1 MKPLNKG
8 FLTIVMLIGITTLA
22 LVYIEKKN
30 QAVAT
35 VLPVPAMV
43 QDELVVI
50 DTKLIQDKVLQGSDG
65 KVSVALT
72 LTGANIETAIDVQEQ
87 PVDLVVVLDRSGSM
101 EGQKITDARQAVIG
115 LMERL
120 TSGDRMAVIT
130 YSNGVEL
137 VSQLTSMTNANRQN
151 LAARVRMIQP
161 GGGTNLGAGLE
172 YGISLF
178 SSLSSLKSTAVAGRQ
193 RKIILISDGL
203 ANQGVTDPHS
213 LGRMAANGT
222 EYSLGVSTV
231 GVGNEFNEL
240 LMTTIADHG
249 AGNYYFLENPKA
261 FAKVFAKEFEMTRN
275 IVAGGLEI
283 RIPIGGGVHLI
294 DAGGYPIARDSNYA
308 VIKPGDL
315 LAGQQRKIFLTY
327 QVPSHQQ
334 EKYELG
340 NVQVNYLHK
349 GVKQGVSNNQLLT
362 VSCVQDQKEVVASI
376 DEKAWSEQVVKEDYN
391 KLKDNVASFIRKG
404 RKEEA
409 LKTIE
414 EYEVRNRSLNNSV
427 GSQTVAENLEGDVQS
442 LKQSVEETFT
452 GAPAAVAEKKK
463 HQAKM
468 LQYESYQVR
477 RDKK

>member
-8 FLTIVMLIGITTLA
+8 FLTIVMLIGVTTLA
-22 LVYIEKKN
+22 LVYVEKKS

-35 VLPVPAMV
+35 VLPVPADP
-43 QDELVVI
+43 QEDVVKV
-50 DTKLIQDKVLQGSDG
+50 DTKLVQDKVLQGSDG

-72 LTGANIETAIDVQEQ
+72 LTGAQVEQEGDVPVQ

-101 EGQKITDARQAVIG
+101 EGQKIADARQAVIR

-120 TSGDRMAVIT
+120 SAHDRMAVIT
-130 YSNGVEL
+130 YSNAVEL
-137 VSQLTSMTNANRQN
+137 VSPLTTMTNANREN

-161 GGGTNLGAGLE
+161 GGGTNLGGGLD
-172 YGISLF
+172 YGI
-178 SSLSSLKSTAVAGRQ
+178 SSLKSSAAAGRQ

-203 ANQGVTDPHS
+203 ANQGVTDPYS

-231 GVGNEFNEL
+231 GVGNDFNEL

-249 AGNYYFLENPKA
+249 AGNYYFLENPTA
-261 FAKVFAKEFEMTRN
+261 FARVFEKEFEMTRN

-283 RIPIGGGVHLI
+283 RIPLAGGVQLI
-294 DAGGYPIARDSNYA
+294 DAGGYPIAREGNYA

-327 QVPSHQQ
+327 QVPSHQVAS
-334 EKYELG
+334 YTLG
-340 NVQVNYLHK
+340 NVHVNYLHN
-349 GVKQGVSNNQLLT
+349 GMKQGVSNNQLLT
-362 VSCVQDQKEVVASI
+362 VSCVKDQKAVVASI
-376 DEKAWSEQVVKEDYN
+376 DEEAWSEQVVKEDYN
-391 KLKDNVASFIRKG
+391 KLKDSVASAIRKG

-427 GSQTVAENLEGDVQS
+427 GSSVVAENLEGDVQS
-442 LKQSVEETFT
+442 LKQSVEDTFT

-463 HQAKM
+463 NQAKV
-468 LQYESYQVR
+468 LQYESYQIR